1 MDQPAPPDPDGP
13 QTPPSARPRA
23 SRAAN
28 LTLWSL
34 FIGFSLLI
42 LIGTFVLKR
51 AEDREHQEQMTT
63 LARRNELG
71 VNSLNAG
78 FGLEVKKMQSRYQ
91 SSWAELTNP
100 PVLDMALVKN
110 RGDLKVREQ
119 KIGEFVAA
127 CHALL
132 ELSENPGEAYR
143 RQLLGQQ
150 LAPETQES
158 LVRAFT
164 ESLAG
169 KNPQILA
176 LRQADVRR
184 GEALLKAVA
193 YLDSKW
199 GQWDYVPDT
208 RQIRF
213 KDRAAAAEYES
224 VLKEFSAAAHEV
236 SSLHQQ
242 MGQPPGGR

>member
-1 MDQPAPPDPDGP
+1 MDQPAPPDSDWP
-13 QTPPSARPRA
+13 QTAPSARPRA
-23 SRAAN
+23 SRAAK

-51 AEDREHQEQMTT
+51 AEDREHQEQI
-63 LARRNELG
+63 
-71 VNSLNAG
+71 SLNAG
-78 FGLEVKKMQSRYQ
+78 FELEVKKMQSRYQ

-100 PVLDMALVKN
+100 PVFDMSSVKN

-127 CHALL
+127 CNALL

-143 RQLLGQQ
+143 RQLLGQH
-150 LAPETQES
+150 LAPETRET
-158 LVRAFT
+158 LVKAFT

-184 GEALLKAVA
+184 AEALLKAVT
-193 YLDSKW
+193 YLDAKW
-199 GQWDYVPDT
+199 GQWEYVPDT
-208 RQIRF
+208 KQTRF

-224 VLKEFSAAAHEV
+224 VLKEFSVAAHEV
-236 SSLHQQ
+236 TSLHQQ
-242 MGQPPGGR
+242 MTQQPGGQ